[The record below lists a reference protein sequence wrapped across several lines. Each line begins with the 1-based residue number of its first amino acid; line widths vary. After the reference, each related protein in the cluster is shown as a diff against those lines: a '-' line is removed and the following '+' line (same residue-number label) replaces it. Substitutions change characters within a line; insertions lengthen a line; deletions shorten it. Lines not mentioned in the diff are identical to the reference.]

1 MVIYLTCQSNVIV
14 KNNLLLQP
22 EIGLGMNVR
31 IAVFLLLVIVLTGCG
46 AAKYGRDAM
55 LSQEIGEYYRAIE
68 KYRKASRKEK
78 DRELRM
84 IYAFQIAECYRY
96 IGDYERAELYYK
108 NAIRRGYP
116 DEIALLHHADML
128 RATQE
133 YEDAI
138 ETYRAYLDSVPG
150 DERALNGL
158 ESIRKTQEWVANP
171 TRHIINPIKEV
182 NSRESDYSPIFVAGR
197 DNEIIFTSTRKASTG
212 KRESMITGQNYAD
225 LYRSTFGVQKQ
236 KWEEPK
242 LLDENFI
249 VNTEDEEGAA
259 TLSATG
265 EQMIFTRCR
274 YDKAKSL
281 GAELFTASQSRGSWS
296 DPILVQVVGDSIVA
310 AHPALSADENLLY
323 FVSDMPGGY
332 GGKDIYVA
340 EKSGGSF
347 ADPVNVGPVIN
358 TPGDEMFPYVRD
370 NGELYFASNYHLGM
384 GGFDIFVAT
393 KDEEENWTIKNMG
406 SPVNSP
412 ADDFGISYVTGE
424 DKGMFTSSRKGSRG
438 DDIYSFMVPPKIYQV
453 EGEVFNKENRTHID
467 GATVR
472 IIGTDGTNLK
482 MQTQNGN
489 FKMKLK
495 PETDYI
501 FAAFKDGFLRDK
513 AMASTIGL
521 EDSKDFKFELFLT
534 PTDSPIK
541 VENINYEFGSW
552 ELLPESK
559 LALDTLV
566 QVLVFNPTITIEL
579 MAHTDHVGS
588 DQFNFDLSQKRAQS
602 VVDYLIEKGI
612 NPQRLVA
619 KGYGETWPKTVTR
632 EIARQ
637 NDFLKRN
644 DELTEEFI
652 LNLTPEQQ
660 EIAKALNRRTEF
672 RVLTTDF
679 IEKFDAEPE
688 K

>member
-1 MVIYLTCQSNVIV
+1 M
-14 KNNLLLQP
+14 
-22 EIGLGMNVR
+22 GMNVR
-31 IAVFLLLVIVLTGCG
+31 ITVFLLLVLILSGCG
-46 AAKYGRDAM
+46 AAKYGNDAT
-55 LSQEIGEYYRAIE
+55 LSQDIGEYYRAIE
-68 KYRKASRKEK
+68 KYRKASKKEK
-78 DRELRM
+78 DREKRM
-84 IYAFQIAECYRY
+84 LYAYQIAECYRY

-116 DEIALLHHADML
+116 EEIALLHHADML
-128 RATQE
+128 RATQQ

-138 ETYRAYLDSVPG
+138 ETYRTYLDSVPG
-150 DERALNGL
+150 DERALDGL

-171 TRHIINPIKEV
+171 TRHIINPIKEI
-182 NSRESDYSPIFVAGR
+182 NSRESDYSPVFVGGR

-212 KRESMITGQNYAD
+212 KRESNITGQNFAD

-242 LLDENFI
+242 LLDESFI
-249 VNTEDEEGAA
+249 INTEDEEGAA
-259 TLSATG
+259 TLSSTG
-265 EQMIFTRCR
+265 DQMIFTRCR
-274 YDKAKSL
+274 YDKTQSL
-281 GAELFTASQSRGSWS
+281 GAELYSSSQSRGSWA

-310 AHPALSADENLLY
+310 AHPAFSADESQLY

-340 EKSGGSF
+340 EKSGSSF
-347 ADPVNVGPVIN
+347 SNPVNLGPVIN
-358 TPGDEMFPYVRD
+358 TPGDEMFPFVRD
-370 NGELYFASNYHLGM
+370 NGELYFASNYHIGM

-393 KDEEENWTIKNMG
+393 KDEEGNWTIKNMG
-406 SPVNSP
+406 SPINSP
-412 ADDFGISYVTGE
+412 SDDFAIAYVTGE
-424 DKGMFTSSRKGSRG
+424 NKGMFTSNRKGSRG
-438 DDIYSFMVPPKIYQV
+438 DDIYSFLVPPKIFEV
-453 EGEVFNKENRTHID
+453 EGEVFNKENRAHVD
-467 GATVR
+467 GAMVR

-482 MQTQNGN
+482 MRTQNGS

-495 PETDYI
+495 PETEYI

-513 AMASTIGL
+513 ATASTIGL
-521 EDSKDFKFELFLT
+521 EDSRDFKFELFLT
-534 PTDSPIK
+534 PTDAPIK
-541 VENINYEFGSW
+541 VENINYEFASF

-579 MAHTDHVGS
+579 MAHTDYVGS
-588 DQFNFDLSQKRAQS
+588 DKANFELSQKRAQS

-612 NPQRLVA
+612 SPQRLVA
-619 KGYGETWPKTVTR
+619 KGYGETWPKKVTR
-632 EIARQ
+632 ELAKQ
-637 NDFLKRN
+637 YDFLKRN

-652 LNLTPEQQ
+652 KKLTPEQQ
-660 EIAKALNRRTEF
+660 QIANAINRRTEF
-672 RVLTTDF
+672 RVLSTDF